1 MNKIDKSCK
10 ICDGKLFLKFFFN
23 KKPRGETN
31 FYINKNIYYRET
43 YQCSSCKHFYSFH
56 KINLKNIYKNKYI
69 KDTYGNSIEKKFL
82 KIINLKYKESDNK
95 KRCRRI
101 INFLNFHFVNK
112 KNINILD
119 IGSGLGVFPYIMK
132 TKSFDITALDPD
144 TQCCQLMKKYKIKNI
159 NLEFKIGALSRK
171 FNLITLNKVLEHFK
185 NPKILIKNIRSN
197 LKKNHLIY
205 IEVPD
210 GEKASKINKNREEFF
225 IEHWHCFS
233 KKSLKI
239 FLDTIGLEIL
249 KIGSIQEP
257 SSKNTLFAF
266 AKFKNKYK

>member
-43 YQCSSCKHFYSFH
+43 YQCSNCKHFYSFH

-132 TKSFDITALDPD
+132 TKCFDITALDPD

-159 NLEFKIGALSRK
+159 NLEFKMGALSRK

-210 GEKASKINKNREEFF
+210 GEKASKVNKNREEFF

-249 KIGSIQEP
+249 KIDSIQEP
-257 SSKNTLFAF
+257 SSKYTLFAF